1 MVSHLLRHNGPSL
14 PLRQVRA
21 VKSKAMR
28 AEPVA
33 AAYARGEV
41 SHGADMP
48 KLVAQMVSFTPQQK
62 TGQSPDRL
70 DAAIWAITSLLS
82 GTQVT
87 SHEMRL

>member
-1 MVSHLLRHNGPSL
+1 MVVEVNQGGDLVSHLLRHNGPSL

-28 AEPVA
+28 AELA

-48 KLVAQMVSFTPQQK
+48 KLVAQMVSFT
-62 TGQSPDRL
+62 SPE
-70 DAAIWAITSLLS
+70 DAALS